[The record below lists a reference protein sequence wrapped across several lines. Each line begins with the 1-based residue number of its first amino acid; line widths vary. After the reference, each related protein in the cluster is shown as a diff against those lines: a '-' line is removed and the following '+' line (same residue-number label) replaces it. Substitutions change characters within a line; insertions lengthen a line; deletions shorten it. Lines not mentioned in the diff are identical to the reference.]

1 MDIFKGGSLKKCP
14 KCQKEVQ
21 TLIVFTGTVRCSK
34 CGYIYLEEEKK
45 KKNHSDSNQTD
56 GSSSSED

>member
-1 MDIFKGGSLKKCP
+1 MYIFKGGSLKKCP

-21 TLIVFTGTVRCSK
+21 TVILATGTVRCSK

-45 KKNHSDSNQTD
+45 NKNHTDSQTD
-56 GSSSSED
+56 NGSSSSED

>member
-1 MDIFKGGSLKKCP
+1 MYIFKGGSLKKCP

-21 TLIVFTGTVRCSK
+21 TVILATGTVRCSK

-45 KKNHSDSNQTD
+45 KKNHTD
-56 GSSSSED
+56 